1 MTPEERF
8 LDPQLDRAVTEI
20 RDEEVD
26 PAAIESARS
35 RVWRR
40 LASEF
45 VPAGEHI
52 ADCAAFQA
60 LIPAFRA
67 GTLPESRSLLVRD
80 HLHACVACRKVYE
93 GRATPITAGR
103 EAAAASD
110 RRSRRVVRWRWGVVA
125 AAVAAEAVFWVVVV
139 QRGADHGPASVE
151 SINGALYEVTA
162 AGMQPMTNGQRLPE
176 NVEIRAAKASDA
188 VLYLGDGSRVE
199 LRERASLVTYASGDD
214 LTLRLARGSI
224 IVSAAKRRKGHLYV
238 DTDDCRVAVTGT
250 VFGVSSGVKGSR
262 ISVVQGQVH
271 VAHNNIDTVLNPG
284 DQAVS
289 SMTLEPE
296 SVREDIGWSRNR
308 DALLRQL
315 DALRTGLREIRLP
328 ALRYSSVLMDRLPA
342 DTVLYASIPNLG
354 PYLAEAQ
361 SVLDRQLVES
371 PELRAWW
378 AERGQRIGPV
388 LEKLRAASEYLGDEI
403 ALVSVAGAD
412 GRPHAPVLFAQVR
425 RDGFPEFL
433 KAQGIPLTVE
443 TRNGFVVFGHQADAV
458 AALAPALDHAS
469 GGFTGTPFRAR
480 IAQAYG
486 QGAGLLICADLSRLS
501 GGRVEK
507 TPLAGLHYLIVEQKE
522 VEQKMEDRA
531 TLGFDGANHGI
542 AAWLADPAPMG
553 SLDYVT
559 PEASAMAAFVV
570 RDPAAL
576 TTQVQSLLHTNAGT
590 ADAEALADLSA
601 SFGGEFALAMDG
613 PVIPVPSWKL
623 VAEVYDP
630 ARCQAA
636 IAKLAAGAPKALRL
650 SQETVDGRVFYSLS
664 YTPENGRSNPLTQAQ
679 YTFADG
685 YLIAAPSRALISS
698 ALEAK
703 ATHLSIAHAAGFL
716 SLAPRD
722 HFANF
727 SAVLYE
733 NLGPTVVPLASLL
746 STPEQAR
753 SWNGLKPALVA
764 AYGAPD
770 QITVAGSSELLGGNL
785 RDLVSGGI
793 AGFAS
798 HALPLGQM
806 LGFGSGSG
814 FNMGG
819 TRRREKAYK

>member
-1 MTPEERF
+1 MTPEDRF
-8 LDPQLDRAVTEI
+8 LDPELDRAVAEI
-20 RDEEVD
+20 RDQGID
-26 PAAIESARS
+26 PAAIEAARS

-40 LASEF
+40 LAAEL
-45 VPAGEHI
+45 VPLGEHI
-52 ADCAAFQA
+52 RDCTGFQA

-80 HLHACVACRKVYE
+80 HLHSCVACRKIYE
-93 GRATPITAGR
+93 GRVVAMPSLRQAAPRRPIRWRWAF
-103 EAAAASD
+103 AAAAAFAAGA
-110 RRSRRVVRWRWGVVA
+110 VV
-125 AAVAAEAVFWVVVV
+125 WVVVD
-139 QRGADHGPASVE
+139 QNGAHHGPASVE

-162 AGMQPMTNGQRLPE
+162 AGMQPMTNGEALPD

-188 VLYLGDGSRVE
+188 VLRLVDGSRVE
-199 LRERASLVTYASGDD
+199 LRERSSLVTYTGGDD
-214 LTLRLARGSI
+214 LTLRLSRGSI
-224 IVSAAKRRKGHLYV
+224 IVEAAKRRKGHLYV

-262 ISVVQGQVH
+262 ISVVQGEVH
-271 VAHNNIDTVLNPG
+271 VTHNNIDTVLHPG

-289 SMTLEPE
+289 SQTLEPE

-308 DALLRQL
+308 TALLRQL
-315 DALRTGLREIRLP
+315 DTLRAGLRQIRLP
-328 ALRYSSVLMDRLPA
+328 ALRYSSRLMDRLPA
-342 DTVLYASIPNLG
+342 DIVLYASIPNLG

-371 PELRAWW
+371 AELRSWW
-378 AERGQRIGPV
+378 AARGDRIAPV
-388 LEKLRAASEYLGDEI
+388 LEKLRAASEYLGEEI

-412 GRPHAPVLFAQVR
+412 GQPHAPVLFAEVK

-433 KAQGIPLTVE
+433 KAQGLKLAVE
-443 TRNGFVVFGHQADAV
+443 SRNGFVVFGLQPEAV
-458 AALAPALDHAS
+458 AALAPALDRAS

-480 IAQAYG
+480 IADAYG
-486 QGAGLLICADLSRLS
+486 QGAGLLVCADLSRLA

-522 VEQKMEDRA
+522 VERKMEDRA
-531 TLGFDGANHGI
+531 TLGFDGANTGI

-559 PEASAMAAFVV
+559 PEASAVAAFVV
-570 RDPAAL
+570 RDPQAL
-576 TTQVQSLLHTNAGT
+576 ATQVRSFLKTNAGP
-590 ADAEALADLSA
+590 ADAETLAGLSA
-601 SFGGEFALAMDG
+601 SLGGEFALAMDG
-613 PVIPVPSWKL
+613 PIMPVPSWRL

-636 IAKLAAGAPKALRL
+636 IAKLAAGAASVLRL

-664 YTPENGRSNPLTQAQ
+664 YTPQNGRANPLTQAQ

-685 YLIAAPSRALISS
+685 YLIAAPNRALIKS

-733 NLGPTVVPLASLL
+733 NLGPTLAPLASLL
-746 STPEQAR
+746 ATPEQAR

-764 AYGAPD
+764 AYAAPD
-770 QITVAGSSELLGGNL
+770 RITVAGSAELLGGNL
-785 RDLVSGGI
+785 KDLVSGGI
-793 AGFAS
+793 TGIAG
-798 HALPLGQM
+798 HALPFGQ
-806 LGFGSGSG
+806 LFGGMQ
-814 FNMGG
+814 MGG
-819 TRRREKAYK
+819 TRRHERAYK